1 MAKYKIIGLPKLE
14 FEDGGFIEL
23 DIPNEQVQEY
33 IKRGYDVEEVN
44 NFSDGGIFRKRRKAA
59 SNYIPMGG
67 INPQIMQPGQDALSL
82 PTYPSAPE
90 AEISLPEYT
99 PEQIA
104 TYRAN
109 KDAYEARMNR
119 QNSYAPENLVYKDL
133 VRPKGHFV
141 LAEDMSKAFLK
152 ELKDNGFYANK
163 TSQGDYEVFSNKD
176 IADLIYTK
184 GITPTELATKFKLGD
199 AKELKTY
206 FDPVYTNASMI
217 HAKRNTE
224 KINDLVE
231 QGYTKE
237 KAINQLVK
245 EGEGTKTGLS
255 NLYGKYTDAAYNK
268 NQAEVEAL
276 TSMGIGDPSK
286 LTDYQREMY
295 LNIKNFADTDY
306 QQNVQSAKDQV
317 SSFGNWDIEPAES
330 TAIRN
335 YAGFNDPFTG
345 EYMQGNNTTAWEQNE
360 SAKSNATTAL
370 DKYNATTAMQA
381 QAAKEIL
388 GSDKLSDEERKRFL
402 ENPDEFNKILQ
413 EYFKYSAA
421 PQGETTVPSF
431 QFDPSYRVTPGQE
444 KSEFDVTPEGAT
456 WTPGRYEKGR
466 YIDGPVDMLYPEKY
480 LMGPGAGLIGGG
492 FRGLTRALEYAPLTA
507 APWLTGGNALNAY
520 MGYETV
526 KPGGLISQ
534 SIAGFKEDDPLKGW
548 GNAGMSALSLLPFVS
563 PTIKGVNYLNELN
576 KAQNIGDVEGMTQ
589 AGIGNWFKGT
599 SGGSSL
605 IDDAT
610 LQSIKA
616 NNYQGVSDD
625 LLTQIIQ
632 KKKAEVQKGMFSNQM
647 SIDEELIL
655 SANKDRV
662 AQLAESVGAAPTAV
676 PDPAKG
682 FIGRTYDKSKGVVTG
697 AAGKVGTAASKP
709 VKNWW
714 GNIKSDASNTPWYE
728 KISPL
733 RVSNSSKANINSTAA
748 TTAVE
753 NTTKYQSMDEV
764 AQGMY
769 GSNFDDLTGL
779 AKAQVEKAFK
789 AQPLPSGAST
799 SGQGAASTVT
809 KVSDDILLKNKISQ
823 QKYGEDY
830 DQVSSWGQMAIDKEF
845 QAAKTLQQ
853 EASASLQAENAA
865 KASDKDP
872 GSWGDWVSRE
882 QNNILGGL
890 GIGLAA
896 GTDDENSNL
905 MMAGLPLAFMTR
917 GKFNMSPDKLKYL
930 KLASSIATETSP
942 LRTSAVLGADATNI
956 KTFMQGTA
964 INDGLIGTAQ
974 QTKGAFNR
982 GVFNVVDDPNF
993 IIKIEHPATVGGSR
1007 GMPDYE
1013 NINMAEAMQNI
1024 SGPTFGKVH
1033 HQVVSP
1039 TTGNRALI
1047 LNKLEGAP
1055 YNELTM
1061 DDYLNMSDDG
1071 LVKFHDDLQTLK
1083 KNNLGFD
1090 FTGNNYMFDRNKNQF
1105 QLFDIDPHTAI
1116 FNPDKQFTYDFFQNN
1131 VYGGGNPLIFGSKQ
1145 AGLNLQGAMQ
1155 SRLSSDISRKLYEA
1169 GMSDPDVLG
1178 ITRSYEDRLRKLIR
1192 GLNYEKDGGSIEI
1205 EIEESDIDKYVK
1217 GGYVVEDISVPS
1229 LNYNQGGSINRF
1241 AGGGQTPSAI
1251 WKQYTGTPWSEAKKQ
1266 GLTDGTAKA
1275 NLALRDRVLAGEF
1288 GEAKM
1293 SDEEVSDR
1301 HESYKNM
1308 VSNMISN
1315 GATLEELVA
1324 RRIGT
1329 KEGLTNMFSE
1339 LSTPV
1344 DEDLS
1349 KYSATIAPKEIPLP
1363 KVFPKQIEKVN
1374 PKLKTEDQWG
1384 RAKTND
1390 WYGFNPD
1397 TKKWT
1402 VKDQWGRSPDDE
1414 WYNFNEVTKKFKHK
1428 GTNQTQKKAG
1438 ITETKDVLNKL
1449 GLTPWNK
1456 VQFNEPVIEN
1466 SNQNFEKD
1474 LLNRLTTIAKQKA
1487 LLKPETINKVEPI
1500 ANSQQLKGDPYKKFY
1515 DNNGKEIKPIMHK
1528 MSDFK
1533 TDNPIMEALEGVN
1546 QYIKKT
1552 VEKPFRFIND
1562 YKNEVAQINPK
1573 VKKYQNT
1580 VNTIGT
1586 DIQKIYYDL
1595 TNPNLKSSEKTAA
1608 RQKYNELISKRTKYI
1623 NAINSVKRS
1632 DAGWFDAAINDLPT
1646 IGKPF
1651 QKFGLSDQPSY
1662 MTYDLPK
1669 FETYSEKK
1677 EKEDETFRQKSR
1689 FEELNP
1695 DKSQYSRWKFRAAA
1709 SNDDPIK
1716 VSVYGTRGERANQNI
1731 DINSKGSIMHF
1742 LDQSPETGYV
1752 HENTRNYYEQLKDD
1766 DYLGYL
1772 KSNGDNTYSVQY
1784 KPRKEFTKDN
1794 LYKNTFLVRQVKFD
1808 DIDFNTKVK
1817 DDNFAGHTY
1826 PTIKGTTQAA
1836 LPISSDPDENVY
1848 DYSSGQSVVF
1858 IFKYKG
1864 KIRYQHFAG
1873 SRNEIKKEGQDIK
1886 KMYNLGDKALR
1897 IGVADAGSY
1906 SSSIS
1911 GKITNDKLNSKDY
1924 GYYNRNEGTG
1934 AGMAILP

>member
-23 DIPNEQVQEY
+23 DIPNDQVQEY

-44 NFSDGGIFRKRRKAA
+44 NFSDGGIFRRKKKA
-59 SNYIPMGG
+59 SNYIPLGG
-67 INPQIMQPGQDALSL
+67 INPQIMQPGEDAFAL

-104 TYRAN
+104 AYRAN
-109 KDAYEARMNR
+109 KDAYEAKMNR
-119 QNSYAPENLVYKDL
+119 QNSYAPEDLIYKGL

-224 KINDLVE
+224 KINDLVD

-237 KAINQLVK
+237 KAISQLVK
-245 EGEGTKTGLS
+245 EGEGTKTGLN

-286 LTDYQREMY
+286 LTDYQRQMY

-306 QQNVQSAKDQV
+306 QENVQSAKDQV
-317 SSFGNWDIEPAES
+317 SSLGAWDIDPAES

-345 EYMQGNNTTAWEQNE
+345 QYMQGNNTTAWEENE
-360 SAKSNATTAL
+360 GAKVNAATAL

-388 GSDKLSDEERKRFL
+388 GSDKLSDEERKKFL

-413 EYFKYSAA
+413 QYVQYSSA
-421 PQGETTVPSF
+421 PQGETTIPSILN
-431 QFDPSYRVTPGQE
+431 DPAYRVTPGQE
-444 KSEFDVTPEGAT
+444 KSAFDVTPEGAQ
-456 WTPGRYEKGR
+456 WTPGSYEKGR
-466 YIDGPVDMLYPEKY
+466 YIDGPVDMVYPEKY

-492 FRGLTRALEYAPLTA
+492 FRGLTRALEYAPLKA
-507 APWLTGGNALNAY
+507 VPWLTGGNALNAY

-526 KPGGLISQ
+526 RPGGLISQ
-534 SIAGFKEDDPLKGW
+534 SIEGFKEDDALKGW

-599 SGGSSL
+599 SGGSPL

-632 KKKAEVQKGMFSNQM
+632 KKKGELQKGMFSNQM
-647 SIDEELIL
+647 SVDEELIL
-655 SANKDRV
+655 SANKERV

-682 FIGRTYDKSKGVVTG
+682 FLGKTYDKSKGMVTG
-697 AAGKVGTAASKP
+697 AAGKVGTAATKP

-714 GNIKSDASNTPWYE
+714 GKITSDASNTPWYE

-733 RVSNSSKANINSTAA
+733 RVTNSSKANINSTAA
-748 TTAVE
+748 TTAIE

-769 GSNFDDLTGL
+769 GSNFDELTGL
-779 AKAQVEKAFK
+779 AKSQVETAFK
-789 AQPLPSGAST
+789 AQPLPSGAAT
-799 SGQGAASTVT
+799 TGQGAASTVT
-809 KVSDDILLKNKISQ
+809 KVSDDILLKNRISQ

-896 GTDDENSNL
+896 GTDDENRNL

-917 GKFNMSPDKLKYL
+917 GKLNMSPDKLKYL

-942 LRTSAVLGADATNI
+942 LRSAAVLGADATNI
-956 KTFMQGTA
+956 KTFMQETA
-964 INDGLIGTAQ
+964 NFSRNNANRIIKTNKTASTEPAYVQQEFAFPAETPIVPKPIGTRLQ
-974 QTKGAFNR
+974 LNPT
-982 GVFNVVDDPNF
+982 VP
-993 IIKIEHPATVGGSR
+993 KIEVPTLSAKAANEQKIME
-1007 GMPDYE
+1007 GMEQTSLASEQANALKASAEIPKTYPIPNPDYFTYILSKSNVSKGNRNFYTKIIE
-1013 NINMAEAMQNI
+1013 TVKGQGNVATEAQKNMLERIRSGNFNYNSNIN
-1024 SGPTFGKVH
+1024 
-1033 HQVVSP
+1033 
-1039 TTGNRALI
+1039 
-1047 LNKLEGAP
+1047 KLKE
-1055 YNELTM
+1055 Y
-1061 DDYLNMSDDG
+1061 
-1071 LVKFHDDLQTLK
+1071 
-1083 KNNLGFD
+1083 
-1090 FTGNNYMFDRNKNQF
+1090 
-1105 QLFDIDPHTAI
+1105 
-1116 FNPDKQFTYDFFQNN
+1116 
-1131 VYGGGNPLIFGSKQ
+1131 
-1145 AGLNLQGAMQ
+1145 
-1155 SRLSSDISRKLYEA
+1155 
-1169 GMSDPDVLG
+1169 
-1178 ITRSYEDRLRKLIR
+1178 
-1192 GLNYEKDGGSIEI
+1192 GGSIEI
-1205 EIEESDIDKYVK
+1205 DIEESDIDKYVK
-1217 GGYVVEDISVPS
+1217 GGYIVEDISVPS
-1229 LNYNQGGSINRF
+1229 LNYNEGGAINRF

-1251 WKQYTGTPWSEAKKQ
+1251 WKQYTGTSWSEAKKQ

-1275 NLALRDRVLAGEF
+1275 NLALRDRLLAGEF

-1293 SDEEVSDR
+1293 SDEEVSDK
-1301 HESYKNM
+1301 HEAYKNM

-1344 DEDLS
+1344 EEDLS
-1349 KYSATIAPKEIPLP
+1349 RYAAQIRPRGIPLP
-1363 KVFPKQIEKVN
+1363 QVFPKQIEKVN
-1374 PKLKTEDQWG
+1374 PKIKTEDQWG

-1414 WYNFNEVTKKFKHK
+1414 WYNFNESTKKFKHK
-1428 GTNQTQKKAG
+1428 GTNQPQKKAG

-1487 LLKPETINKVEPI
+1487 LLKPEPINKVEPLGP
-1500 ANSQQLKGDPYKKFY
+1500 NSMAAQFSKQDFNKKSY
-1515 DNNGKEIKPIMHK
+1515 DANGKEIKPIMPK
-1528 MSDFK
+1528 MSDFQ
-1533 TDNPIMEALEGVN
+1533 TDYPFKGALEDVN
-1546 QYIKKT
+1546 QYIKNT
-1552 VEKPFRFIND
+1552 VEKPFRFVND
-1562 YKNEVAQINPK
+1562 YKNEVAQINPQ
-1573 VKKYQNT
+1573 VKKYQDII
-1580 VNTIGT
+1580 NTIGT

-1608 RQKYNELISKRTKYI
+1608 RQKYNDLISKRTKYI
-1623 NAINSVKRS
+1623 NSINSVKRS
-1632 DAGWFDAAINDLPT
+1632 EAGWFDAAINDLPT

-1677 EKEDETFRQKSR
+1677 EKENETFRQKSR

-1695 DKSQYSRWKFRAAA
+1695 DKSEYTRWKFRAAA

-1716 VSVYGTRGERANQNI
+1716 VAIYGTRGERANQNI

-1742 LDQSPETGYV
+1742 LDQSPETGYI
-1752 HENTRNYYEQLKDD
+1752 HENTRNYYNKLKDD

-1784 KPRKEFTKDN
+1784 KPRKEFNKDN

-1817 DDNFAGHTY
+1817 DDNFSGHTY
-1826 PTIKGTTQAA
+1826 PTLKGTTQAA

-1873 SRNEIKKEGQDIK
+1873 SRNEIKKEGQEIK
-1886 KMYNLGDKALR
+1886 KLYNLADKALR

-1924 GYYNRNEGTG
+1924 GYYNRNAGTG
-1934 AGMAILP
+1934 AGMAIIP

>member
-176 IADLIYTK
+176 IADLIYAK

-206 FDPVYTNASMI
+206 FEPVYTNALII

-237 KAINQLVK
+237 KAISQLVK

-295 LNIKNFADTDY
+295 LNIKNFADRDY

-317 SSFGNWDIEPAES
+317 SSLGNWDIDPAES

-345 EYMQGNNTTAWEQNE
+345 QYMQGNNTTAWEENE
-360 SAKSNATTAL
+360 GAKVNAATAL

-388 GSDKLSDEERKRFL
+388 GSDKLSDEDRKRFL

-563 PTIKGVNYLNELN
+563 PTIKGVNYLNELT

-610 LQSIKA
+610 LQSIKS

-647 SIDEELIL
+647 SVDEELIL

-662 AQLAESVGAAPTAV
+662 AQLVESVSAAPVV

-956 KTFMQGTA
+956 KSFISGKA
-964 INDGLIGTAQ
+964 INEGLVGRAQ
-974 QTKGAFNR
+974 QTKGAFNM
-982 GVFNVVDDPNF
+982 GIFNVVDDPNF
-993 IIKIEHPATVGGSR
+993 IIKMENPGMVGMSR
-1007 GMPDYE
+1007 GMPEYE

-1033 HQVVSP
+1033 HQILSP
-1039 TTGNRALI
+1039 TTGRRALI

-1061 DDYLNMSDDG
+1061 DDYLGLNDDAI
-1071 LVKFHDDLQTLK
+1071 VKFHDDLQTLK
-1083 KNNLGFD
+1083 KNNLAYD

-1105 QLFDIDPHTAI
+1105 QLFDIDPHTTIA
-1116 FNPDKQFTYDFFQNN
+1116 NPDKQITYDFFQSD
-1131 VYGGGNPLIFGSKQ
+1131 VYGGGNPLLYGSKQ

-1155 SRLSSDISRKLYEA
+1155 NRLSADLSRKLYEA
-1169 GMSDPDVLG
+1169 GMTDSDVLG

-1293 SDEEVSDR
+1293 SDEEVSNT

-1308 VSNMISN
+1308 VRNMISN

-1329 KEGLTNMFSE
+1329 KQGLTNMFSE

-1349 KYSATIAPKEIPLP
+1349 KYAATIAPRGIPLP

-1428 GTNQTQKKAG
+1428 GTKQIEKSKPIVVPKLKPEIPVAPTNDVASWIKNQQRPGPNIFKQSIAPVVPQVK
-1438 ITETKDVLNKL
+1438 NK
-1449 GLTPWNK
+1449 P
-1456 VQFNEPVIEN
+1456 
-1466 SNQNFEKD
+1466 NFEKD

-1487 LLKPETINKVEPI
+1487 LLKPEPINKVEPI
-1500 ANSQQLKGDPYKKFY
+1500 PNSMASQFSKQDFNKKSY
-1515 DNNGKEIKPIMHK
+1515 DANGKEIKPIMPK
-1528 MSDFK
+1528 MSDFQTDYPFKETLENANKYVKNIMDK
-1533 TDNPIMEALEGVN
+1533 TLRGADTYQ
-1546 QYIKKT
+1546 QYIKRGLEKEGIIDT
-1552 VEKPFRFIND
+1552 PDNKIKVKAPAPIKKVTSKPNKYFEIIGNVEDSYSKGDSLMSYRNQWDNNEGFVYLATPVKKDRNRSDEYNNVYGVGHFLLDASASESKPYMHEFNKKFIANAKANND
-1562 YKNEVAQINPK
+1562 WLPVFKNEGGDK
-1573 VKKYQNT
+1573 VRLQYKK
-1580 VNTIGT
+1580 
-1586 DIQKIYYDL
+1586 
-1595 TNPNLKSSEKTAA
+1595 P
-1608 RQKYNELISKRTKYI
+1608 NELSKGDEVITPLRQMKFNSIDFSKTQTPEGFKGGIKEVMTKE
-1623 NAINSVKRS
+1623 
-1632 DAGWFDAAINDLPT
+1632 
-1646 IGKPF
+1646 GK
-1651 QKFGLSDQPSY
+1651 G
-1662 MTYDLPK
+1662 TYLIFKDRDG
-1669 FETYSEKK
+1669 Y
-1677 EKEDETFRQKSR
+1677 SR
-1689 FEELNP
+1689 F
-1695 DKSQYSRWKFRAAA
+1695 
-1709 SNDDPIK
+1709 
-1716 VSVYGTRGERANQNI
+1716 
-1731 DINSKGSIMHF
+1731 
-1742 LDQSPETGYV
+1742 
-1752 HENTRNYYEQLKDD
+1752 
-1766 DYLGYL
+1766 
-1772 KSNGDNTYSVQY
+1772 
-1784 KPRKEFTKDN
+1784 
-1794 LYKNTFLVRQVKFD
+1794 
-1808 DIDFNTKVK
+1808 
-1817 DDNFAGHTY
+1817 
-1826 PTIKGTTQAA
+1826 
-1836 LPISSDPDENVY
+1836 
-1848 DYSSGQSVVF
+1848 SGGSVVF
-1858 IFKYKG
+1858 IFKDAFG
-1864 KIRYQHFAG
+1864 NTIVRDFAG
-1873 SRNEIKKEGQDIK
+1873 S
-1886 KMYNLGDKALR
+1886 
-1897 IGVADAGSY
+1897 
-1906 SSSIS
+1906 
-1911 GKITNDKLNSKDY
+1911 LNQIE
-1924 GYYNRNEGTG
+1924 NEGINIQKQYNIKPNDLTIGYHDVGSFSAKPKAKNGVLKANQWEGYNNQDGTG
-1934 AGMAILP
+1934 GALLIPKQ